1 MQPSEGAADGKARVR
16 SAYPSFKE
24 LLPAESVDGRH
35 YRLRFAQN
43 AEDLDAVLAL
53 RYEVFNLELG
63 EGLDASHATGRDR
76 DPFDAQCH
84 HLMVVE
90 QSSGRTVGTYR
101 MQTLEMARAGNGFY
115 SDTIFDLGRLPE
127 AVLAEAVETGR
138 ACIAGGH
145 RNGRVLFLLWQGLAM
160 YLKHCGRRY
169 IFGCSSLTSQDPEA
183 GLAVRDRLA
192 RGDQLH
198 PIHQVPPRPGFE
210 CEILEPIIRLAPE
223 PDLPQ
228 LMQLYL
234 GYGARICGGP
244 AIDREFKTID
254 FLTLLDFEDFDPR
267 TRQRLLGR

>member
-1 MQPSEGAADGKARVR
+1 MQPIEGAAAGEDRVG
-16 SAYPSFKE
+16 SAYPSFQE

-35 YRLRFAQN
+35 YRLRFAKD
-43 AEDLDAVLAL
+43 AADLDAVLAL

-63 EGLDASHATGRDR
+63 EGLDGSHATGRDR

-84 HLMVVE
+84 HLMVIE

-101 MQTLEMARAGNGFY
+101 MQTREMAQAGIGFY
-115 SDTIFDLGRLPE
+115 SDTIFDLSQLPE
-127 AVLAEAVETGR
+127 AVLANAVETGR
-138 ACIAGGH
+138 ACIAGSH
-145 RNGRVLFLLWQGLAM
+145 RNGRVLFLLWQGLAL
-160 YLKHCGRRY
+160 YLKHSGRRY

-183 GLAVRDRLA
+183 GLSVRDRLA
-192 RGDQLH
+192 RSDQLH
-198 PIHQVPPRPGFE
+198 PTLRVSPRPGFE
-210 CEILEPIIRLAPE
+210 CEILEPIIRLTPE

-254 FLTLLDFEDFDPR
+254 FLMLFDLASLDERRYRMFFE
-267 TRQRLLGR
+267 